1 MLLYASRFET
11 PDTLSFLERPG
22 MKAFTMSEFT
32 NDKYST
38 NNEAYH
44 GENYDEY
51 NNYIENNKSNVMDTY
66 YESQVKYR
74 AQKLEDIKNI
84 NFDSNN
90 PYMFK
95 AQSIFGKEPPESIVK
110 RNLDAYNTLIN
121 INKQGGNVLLW
132 DTETIGDFVGNPDTE
147 IAAKMAGITEI
158 AFKVKQIKGSE
169 SGKFNSRA
177 VSDIPD
183 GSFLFGINKEQKEW
197 LLSIVDKMESGNEDL
212 SRTEISALERASR
225 YSDLK
230 EDAVQIYTG
239 KWKGETY
246 NFVKKLKKRGNP
258 YDAKNIKAGI
268 EVLSKYYE
276 ENQNQKMQ
284 NVLDYI
290 ANFTNNSK
298 KNNRV
303 VGGQNLD
310 YDITAVSRYM
320 SMYDMQ
326 KNAISERSMQYI
338 DTYVMTQSIAD
349 FNNTTPGE
357 LIKQV
362 NPTAE
367 ASANLGN
374 AIKAVTGETEFAD
387 EFAHNAQAD
396 SEATGIFLTNKELKL
411 IERMEK
417 VVNGIEQYGVE
428 TTEHNLKDFFIKI
441 NKNGHDRR
449 RDVVK
454 INGISTESYQ
464 VSNQYWQFEGIGEGT
479 IKDFETDFNYKN
491 GSKGNFK
498 KEGGVQSYAK
508 FTSLDGSGAI
518 LYKAI
523 DSEEDLVPFITN
535 NTTLVEKSK
544 LSKEQIDI
552 TSDIRRNDLARRDI
566 EGWFEVNNRGFERFK
581 ETYDLYNA
589 SLQYTEETGKT
600 IKDGMEDFIQ
610 WGKDTKNSAVNNYF
624 ESSKVKKT
632 MSAKELVVENYN
644 EIDKLPIKFA
654 AIESN
659 KDFFEN
665 AYNTIIEASKG
676 QEGSNLINTIIFEK
690 LRDKYVKEEALH
702 PIAKDIRYTVED
714 LNSVSVLTKNG
725 NYSRIDVSNI
735 EVGTNKLLNGNRE
748 YAGKTLDQQATINNL
763 VNVAKDLNEKG
774 LISDKHYDSM
784 IKSYASG
791 KSSWMFAQSIV
802 SSLNET
808 TKNIRNMD
816 VEKAG
821 VIINKIDTF
830 NTTLEEMESINYRP
844 DLELDIPEANRRIAE
859 QLAESNN
866 INIDADTVN
875 LFRNKDLTTSSEMAK
890 SIMNKITGPI
900 DGLSNEYID
909 YSKNIAKTF
918 NDKMLFI
925 KGSFEKEING
935 EDNFYEIEKILSKM
949 GYGDEAI
956 GEYRKL
962 FYGGGDGSKLS
973 KSNLKNLNYEHG
985 LVGTDDEIRAMFF
998 KSNNDKSSLFAIYTN
1013 NKNYNKVVKSLMDL
1027 GENATDREVQDA
1039 LKEKAT
1045 FKRIGQL
1052 YKAEIADDDVIK
1064 ELTGHNAQVVMSNQ
1078 GNGYIKYESM
1088 AFNAYYGKDK
1098 KSGEYKYF
1106 GGILDQGDNHLL
1118 SQRRRMKTSF
1128 EQMINGEWDRASYN
1142 MNSSSTSRYSEEPAP
1157 QVMGL
1162 LDKNGNIIRSHAP
1175 TVKDI
1180 SSAYMLDLESEGSS
1194 IKFKDFFKIFIAND
1208 YITDETGKSIP
1219 IDSRVR
1225 AGASDEGKKAIDA
1238 MTGIYKII
1246 DKKFGINELNKD
1258 GFKIGSEEQ
1267 QINKV
1272 FNSEEFRIFY
1282 EEYFTKRTDGI
1293 GSSDLIQKALK
1304 NTTYYDLS
1312 DKEVKALEDLG
1323 KDGLIDLLAKA
1334 TKKNKAFDE
1343 KLSNTFETLSNA
1355 FVDNSISEAATKHG
1369 RVKIGKDVTITT
1381 GAMFNSGYS
1390 ANIRPTYPQ
1399 LENYRPFNLDYGYF
1413 EDIEGLE
1420 NDLGIRFRE
1429 IFASESYNEKI
1440 SNLNKEFTRD
1450 LSEGTALRRHVVG
1463 AIQSMSQ
1470 SDFNTY
1476 RDTRLT
1482 NLLDYN
1488 KKLKD
1493 PLDPEA
1499 LKKVYNE
1506 MIEGVNLYEGKG
1518 YLRPSLANNKFYMIG
1533 DPKTIYAQEIKN
1545 VFELGTDL
1553 EIAETEKI
1561 LRNLEGKSVKSG
1573 DVIARK
1579 QVNNRWKD
1587 ITYKGETIEKLTRD
1601 DIEELK
1607 NKGKAVVNVTKQLE
1621 SMKIQAGQEKFTAGS
1636 LFYYNNVLDDTVRN
1650 EELKM
1655 TLSKFGIDYKDSF
1668 EENLKIMNRYTD
1680 MAMDAITDTLGF
1692 DLKTIAVVNTNI
1704 TKHSTDVAIESTWNL
1719 LFKDFQGEEG
1729 LRELSSIIGDIKV
1742 GDGYITDYIKTSE
1755 GINYAGLIYNN
1766 KLGIDKNVINIQDQV
1781 IDRFKK
1787 SDNIKAQTAIKNMEY
1802 MASHNMAYIGTQRQ
1816 FMNTFQGKNQKFDR
1830 RYYQGLLM
1838 QQKGNYTEGYSRE
1851 YADLIAE
1858 NLKDGVYDKKENIG
1872 NIIGFKDSEV
1882 NRLRAGIVKDRRGTL
1897 SGKLDSDTV
1906 YGIYDALNYMDDP
1919 NSFRLDQKSII
1930 KVSAEDVL
1938 KSIPSGDSAVRDYRN
1953 TIFKEDGKLSKWML
1967 SKADENGLEN
1977 IEHIASNSF
1986 YLDLS
1991 RYGGAKL
1998 NGKQTGGVVL
2008 PLISGSLSE
2017 DKEIYFGKTAK
2028 SVRKFLNDLRDIEKE
2043 YAERLDK
2050 KSISETEQKEMQ
2062 AKINDSLE
2070 NLFKTLGEEINS
2082 NDKDSLISKAEY
2094 KMVLPN
2100 SAGLLASEAITPTL
2114 IEGTAKSTKGHNVK
2128 TRYNSNRIKNY
2139 INEILEDLEN
2149 DTLDKNKIERYKDD
2163 LRIRNDLIKS
2173 QQEKILNPNDD
2184 PIKHL
2189 GISER
2194 YSKYLKSYK
2203 FDEETKQWVRRNGV
2217 IESVMLVGEQMFT
2230 ETEMDLGHIGHQIAS
2245 DMYAEGNE
2253 NGILTHYD
2261 SLSKFTGTDFMI
2273 SDDEFKAAFDEKNI
2287 YKAFGDD
2294 TDFAR
2299 ELYNKMDLMLK
2310 EGKSYHSQKNIITEG
2325 QKRNIA
2331 AFNLF
2336 EEELNNYLKSYKV
2349 YNNNA
2354 EIAAL
2359 ETEAAKKEILNKVE
2373 KNIFGEFGAKYAE
2386 EVGILAE
2393 ISRYPFFSETNI
2405 LTVRTFLDRT
2415 IRGKEGIFLSSLF
2428 SLFQN
2433 LDFDGDQEFI
2443 KFLGNGGLI
2452 AKDTANEKL
2461 KREYDLINRRFNE
2474 INEENNEAFAKALED
2489 SVKEYRYGDREFF
2502 KLGILKDISKEDYKR
2517 IENIVLDGLK
2527 DEKDKKLLLSLK
2539 ESEIKSQNEFYDF
2552 ILSKTKAAKKIFSE
2566 WDKKTGASLLNP
2578 EMIKASTLA
2587 KTAKLYIGNFSK
2599 PNLELRDALTWMLS
2613 SAENDDELKKLI
2625 KIRNSLFSYGKDT
2638 ELGREGIEPKG
2649 LLTELEQ
2656 KGIDTKHI
2664 HDAELLNTSTDWRL
2678 GIKRLFSVAEGS
2690 TPHAKVDIT
2699 KERAKAVRDLVTGA
2713 KKVFFEEAG
2722 DNDEAIDKIV
2732 EEIMD
2737 SNFLSMYEYISENSE
2752 KIRQM
2757 ANEEANEIY
2766 GKLYIRSVYE
2776 MSLMDGAYDA
2786 FKGTFSNRE
2795 FEAKVNFIRSIDNG
2809 ELEKLVEKGINTD
2822 TVIKESIKRN
2832 YKKHLTDERFNVF
2845 GRNVRRGDLLLFA
2858 SDEGPLAL
2866 VYDETRKNNKG
2877 KFQAVFHEYDI
2888 NEGKIIENEGKKN
2901 IHIIEGGVTIRDL
2914 NENIKQYNKGN
2925 KKYSLLDFSRT
2936 DVKEQNI
2943 NVGTYIGNIHD
2954 RTKYNELVK
2963 KPAAQV
2969 AMAHNLQELF
2979 DNPDRF
2985 DNLVNLSNNDVG
2997 VIINGYG
3004 GEKGT
3009 GAGFRTI
3016 ISRIVGTDKER
3027 FANIVSDMESRIE
3040 YGLNSKKI
3048 IGYNGSAKELMR
3060 EINKQIASN
3069 PNNYYGKFT
3078 KHDDVASIMK
3088 DYLKI
3093 YEDIGNG
3100 RAINIRDESILTRNI
3115 KDIELSNSIEQE
3127 ISNIVKE
3134 RDTNLYNISEKFYG
3148 DITNGFDEAEAFK
3161 AAQESYQAETENASK
3176 RIYEALNKTTNPKES
3191 MMYHFGWQDF
3201 KTSRKNDFLLD
3212 TISGTIDNGRG
3223 SLKSELIDNSRVGFG
3238 DFTGV
3243 KVEDLNSTQ
3252 AKYIQDEIEKALPNL
3267 SEDSIEYLAAK
3278 NTQEVLSHKSFS
3290 TIENV
3295 NLDFT
3300 TADTLRESYESV
3312 SKAKG
3317 NVILNASEEERIDAA
3332 TSEMFKES
3340 GLEDYIN
3347 AAKKA
3352 AEESKKGMKKKTLLG
3367 ELKGSFKSLD
3377 SSTKKK
3383 IAIGATALI
3392 GLSALGLAGHPSSS
3406 DNNNIEVP
3414 AGTEENLGDTSNRIK
3429 FNNKNDLDKPNA
3441 PTQASSVRK
3450 SAPPSPKPKVKKNR
3464 TIYHDANSGF
3474 NFKVSANSYNKL
3486 TDKTYSDI
3494 TDKSGLNNSSL
3505 NITRDNSKIT
3515 NNWLEEKFAQLTE

>member
-1 MLLYASRFET
+1 MLLYASRFEI

-32 NDKYST
+32 NNKYST

-51 NNYIENNKSNVMDTY
+51 NNYIKNNKSNVMDTY

-95 AQSIFGKEPPESIVK
+95 AQSIFGKESPESIVN
-110 RNLDAYNTLIN
+110 RNLEAYNTLIN

-147 IAAKMAGITEI
+147 VAAKMAGITEI

-177 VSDIPD
+177 VSDVPD

-225 YSDLK
+225 YSDL
-230 EDAVQIYTG
+230 ENDAVQIYTG

-284 NVLDYI
+284 NVLNYI

-310 YDITAVSRYM
+310 YDITAVSRYI

-338 DTYVMTQSIAD
+338 DTYVMMQSIAD

-387 EFAHNAQAD
+387 ELAHNAQAD
-396 SEATGIFLTNKELKL
+396 SEATGVFLTNKELKL

-417 VVNGIEQYGVE
+417 VVNGVEQYGVE

-523 DSEEDLVPFITN
+523 DSKEDLVPFITN

-589 SLQYTEETGKT
+589 SLQYNKETGKT

-690 LRDKYVKEEALH
+690 LRDEYVKKEALH

-774 LISDKHYDSM
+774 LISNKHYDSM

-844 DLELDIPEANRRIAE
+844 GLELDIPEANRRIAE

-890 SIMNKITGPI
+890 STLNKITGPI

-925 KGSFEKEING
+925 KGSFEIEKKTKK
-935 EDNFYEIEKILSKM
+935 DNFYEIEKTLSKM

-956 GEYRKL
+956 GEYRRL
-962 FYGGGDGSKLS
+962 FYGGGNGSKLS

-1013 NKNYNKVVKSLMDL
+1013 NKNYNKVVESLMDL
-1027 GENATDREVQDA
+1027 GENATDRDVQNA
-1039 LKEKAT
+1039 LKEKASF
-1045 FKRIGQL
+1045 FKIGQL
-1052 YKAEIADDDVIK
+1052 YKAEIADDKIIK

-1088 AFNAYYGKDK
+1088 AFNAYYDTKTGK
-1098 KSGEYKYF
+1098 YT
-1106 GGILDQGDNHLL
+1106 GGILDQGDNLL
-1118 SQRRRMKTSF
+1118 LTQRRRMITAY
-1128 EQMINGEWDRASYN
+1128 EQMISGEWDRASYN
-1142 MNSSSTSRYSEEPAP
+1142 MNSSSVARRSEESAP
-1157 QVMGL
+1157 QMMGV
-1162 LDKNGNIIRSHAP
+1162 LDKNGNIIRSHTP

-1208 YITDETGKSIP
+1208 YITDETGKSIHV
-1219 IDSRVR
+1219 DSKVR
-1225 AGASDEGKKAIDA
+1225 SEASPEGKKAIDA

-1258 GFKIGSEEQ
+1258 GYKIGSEEQ

-1293 GSSDLIQKALK
+1293 KSSELIKKAID
-1304 NTTYYDLS
+1304 NATDYDLS
-1312 DKEVKALEDLG
+1312 NKEVKALKDLG
-1323 KDGLIDLLAKA
+1323 NDGLIDLLAKA

-1355 FVDNSISEAATKHG
+1355 FVDNSISETATKHG
-1369 RVKIGKDVTITT
+1369 RVKIGEDVTITT

-1390 ANIRPTYPQ
+1390 VNIRPTYPQ
-1399 LENYRPFNLDYGYF
+1399 LENYRPFKLDYGYF

-1420 NDLGIRFRE
+1420 NNLGIRFRE
-1429 IFASESYNEKI
+1429 IFASESYTEKI
-1440 SNLNKEFTRD
+1440 LNLDKKLTKD
-1450 LSEGTALRRHVVG
+1450 LSEGTASRRHVIG

-1476 RDTRLT
+1476 RDTRLK
-1482 NLLDYN
+1482 NLLNYN

-1493 PLDPEA
+1493 SLDPEA

-1506 MIEGVNLYEGKG
+1506 MIEGVNLYEGRG

-1533 DPKTIYAQEIKN
+1533 DPKTIHAQEIKN
-1545 VFELGTDL
+1545 IFELGTDL

-1561 LRNLEGKSVKSG
+1561 LKGLEGKSVETG

-1579 QVNNRWKD
+1579 QVNGRWKN

-1607 NKGKAVVNVTKQLE
+1607 NSGKAVVNVTKQLE

-1636 LFYYNNVLDDTVRN
+1636 LFYYNNVLDDAARN

-1692 DLKTIAVVNTNI
+1692 DLKTIAVVNTNT

-1830 RYYQGLLM
+1830 RFYQGLLM
-1838 QQKGNYTEGYSRE
+1838 QQQGNYTEGYSRE
-1851 YADLIAE
+1851 YADLIAKS
-1858 NLKDGVYDKKENIG
+1858 LKDGVYDDTRNIG
-1872 NIIGFKDSEV
+1872 NIIGFKNSEV

-1897 SGKLDSDTV
+1897 SKKLDSDTV
-1906 YGIYDALNYMDDP
+1906 YGIIDSLNYMDDP

-1938 KSIPSGDSAVRDYRN
+1938 KSIPSGDSAIGDYRN
-1953 TIFKEDGKLSKWML
+1953 TIFKEDGELSKWML
-1967 SKADENGLEN
+1967 SKANENGLEN
-1977 IEHIASNSF
+1977 IERITSNSF

-1998 NGKQTGGVVL
+1998 NGKQTSGVVL

-2017 DKEIYFGKTAK
+2017 DGEIYFGKTAK
-2028 SVRKFLNDLRDIEKE
+2028 SVRKFLNNLKDIDKE

-2050 KSISETEQKEMQ
+2050 KSISETEQKEIQ
-2062 AKINDSLE
+2062 EKINNSLKD
-2070 NLFKTLGEEINS
+2070 LFKAFGEETDIS
-2082 NDKDSLISKAEY
+2082 DKDSLISKAEY
-2094 KMVLPN
+2094 KMELPN

-2114 IEGTAKSTKGHNVK
+2114 IEGTAKDLHNNNVK
-2128 TRYNSNRIKNY
+2128 TRANSNKIKKN
-2139 INEILEDLEN
+2139 IDGILKDVEN
-2149 DTLDKNKIERYKDD
+2149 GALDSEKIKRYKDD
-2163 LRIRNDLIKS
+2163 LRIRQNLIKS
-2173 QQEKILNPNDD
+2173 QQKKILNPEDD
-2184 PIKHL
+2184 PVKYL
-2189 GISER
+2189 GISEK
-2194 YSKYLKSYK
+2194 YSKYLRSYK

-2217 IESVMLVGEQMFT
+2217 IENAMLVGEQMFA

-2245 DMYAEGNE
+2245 DMYAKGNK
-2253 NGILTHYD
+2253 NGILTQYD

-2273 SDDEFKAAFDEKNI
+2273 SNDEFKAAFDEKNI

-2310 EGKSYHSQKNIITEG
+2310 EGKFYHSQKNIITEG
-2325 QKRNIA
+2325 QRRNRA

-2336 EEELNNYLKSYKV
+2336 EEELNKYLKSYKV

-2373 KNIFGEFGAKYAE
+2373 KFIFGEFGAKYAE
-2386 EVGILAE
+2386 EVGILGE
-2393 ISRYPFFSETNI
+2393 TSRYPFFSETNT
-2405 LTVRTFLDRT
+2405 LAVRIFLDRS
-2415 IRGKEGIFLSSLF
+2415 IKGKEGVYLGPLF
-2428 SLFQN
+2428 SLLQN

-2452 AKDTANEKL
+2452 AKNAAEELTKEQEL
-2461 KREYDLINRRFNE
+2461 LERRFNE
-2474 INEENNEAFAKALED
+2474 INKENTRAFAYSLKD
-2489 SVKEYRYGDREFF
+2489 SVKEYMYGDREFF
-2502 KLGILKDISKEDYKR
+2502 KLSLLKDISNEDYKR
-2517 IENIVLDGLK
+2517 IESTVLNGIK
-2527 DEKDKKLLLSLK
+2527 DEEAKELLLSLK
-2539 ESEIKSQNEFYDF
+2539 ESKIDDQKIESLNEFYNL
-2552 ILSKTKAAKKIFSE
+2552 ILSKTKVAKQVFSE
-2566 WDKKTGASLLNP
+2566 WDSKIGTSLLNP
-2578 EMIKASTLA
+2578 EIIKASALA

-2613 SAENDDELKKLI
+2613 SAEDNDELDKLI
-2625 KIRNSLFSYGKDT
+2625 KIRNSLFSYGEDT
-2638 ELGREGIEPKG
+2638 ELNRKGVGPKG

-2678 GIKRLFSVAEGS
+2678 GVKRLFSVAEGS

-2732 EEIMD
+2732 KEIMD
-2737 SNFLSMYEYISENSE
+2737 SNFLSMYENISKKGE
-2752 KIRQM
+2752 
-2757 ANEEANEIY
+2757 EEAAEEAADVY
-2766 GKLYIRSVYE
+2766 GKLYIRAIYE

-2809 ELEKLVEKGINTD
+2809 KLEELVEKGINTD
-2822 TVIKESIKRN
+2822 TIIKESIKRN
-2832 YKKHLTDERFNVF
+2832 FKKHLTDERFNVF
-2845 GRNVRRGDLLLFA
+2845 GRNVRQGDLLLFA

-2866 VYDETRKNNKG
+2866 VYDETQENKG
-2877 KFQAVFHEYDI
+2877 KFQAVFYEYDI
-2888 NEGKIIENEGKKN
+2888 NEQKIIENEGKKN

-2943 NVGTYIGNIHD
+2943 NIGTYIGNIHD
-2954 RTKYNELVK
+2954 RAKYNELVK

-2985 DNLVNLSNNDVG
+2985 DNLVNLSDNDAG

-3009 GAGFRTI
+3009 GAGFKTI

-3069 PNNYYGKFT
+3069 PNNYYKKFT
-3078 KHDDVASIMK
+3078 QHNDVALIME

-3093 YEDIGNG
+3093 YKDIGNG
-3100 RAINIRDESILTRNI
+3100 RAINIKDRSILTRNI

-3148 DITNGFDEAEAFK
+3148 DITNGLEEAEAFN
-3161 AAQESYQAETENASK
+3161 AAQESYQAEVENTSK

-3201 KTSRKNDFLLD
+3201 TKSDKNAFLL
-3212 TISGTIDNGRG
+3212 GTIDGIIDNGKG

-3243 KVEDLNSTQ
+3243 KVGDLNSTQ
-3252 AKYIQDEIEKALPNL
+3252 VEYIQEEIKKALPNL
-3267 SEDSIEYLAAK
+3267 NKDSIEYLAAK
-3278 NTQEVLSHKSFS
+3278 NTQEVLSHKSSS

-3300 TADTLRESYESV
+3300 TADTLRKSYESV
-3312 SKAKG
+3312 SSAKG
-3317 NVILNASEEERIDAA
+3317 NVILNASEEERLDAA
-3332 TSEMFKES
+3332 ISEMFNTS
-3340 GLEDYIN
+3340 GLNEYIQ

-3367 ELKGSFKSLD
+3367 ELKGSFESLD

-3406 DNNNIEVP
+3406 DNNNVEVP
-3414 AGTEENLGDTSNRIK
+3414 MNTEESLGNTSNRIK
-3429 FNNKNDLDKPNA
+3429 FNNKNDLDKPNT

-3450 SAPPSPKPKVKKNR
+3450 SAPPSPKPKVKRNR

-3505 NITRDNSKIT
+3505 NVTRDNSKIT